1 MPLEK
6 RRGWVE
12 ANDVLSMRRQCE
24 LLAINRS
31 TLFYEPKPECQK
43 NLRMMR
49 LIDELYLE
57 RPFYGSR
64 RMTEAL
70 KREGHE
76 VNRKRIQRLMRLM
89 GIEAV
94 YPKPNTSKAHP
105 EHKKYPYLL
114 RDVVVDRPNQAWATD
129 ITYIPMRSGF
139 LYLVA
144 ILDWFSRYVLSWRL
158 SNSMEVSFCLEALQ
172 EALERGQPEIFNSDQ
187 GVQFTCTQFQ
197 VPLLERGVKLSMD
210 GKGRALDNVFVER
223 LWRSLKYEEV
233 YLKDYEQTLEAYD
246 GIGAYLKFY
255 NTQRPHQ
262 GLGYR
267 TPQEVYF
274 EHRRPQHA

>member
-1 MPLEK
+1 MPLDA
-6 RRGWVE
+6 RRQWVE

-31 TLFYEPKPECQK
+31 TLFYEPKPESQD
-43 NLRMMR
+43 NLRLMR
-49 LIDELYLE
+49 LIDELYLK
-57 RPFYGSR
+57 RPYYGSR

-76 VNRKRIQRLMRLM
+76 VNRKRVQRLMRLM
-89 GIEAV
+89 GIEAI
-94 YPKPNTSKAHP
+94 YPKPKTSTSNP
-105 EHKKYPYLL
+105 EHKKHPYLL
-114 RDVVVDRPNQAWATD
+114 RDVVVERPDQAWATD
-129 ITYIPMRSGF
+129 ITYIPMRTGF

-158 SNSMEVSFCLEALQ
+158 SNSMEVSFCLEALR

-187 GVQFTCTQFQ
+187 GVQFTSTQFQ
-197 VPLLERGVKLSMD
+197 APLLERGVKLSMD

-233 YLKDYEQTLEAYD
+233 YLKDYEQTSEAHD
-246 GIGAYLKFY
+246 GIGTYLEFY

-274 EHRRPQHA
+274 GSRRQLHA